1 MSNYDEPA
9 NGRERDSRSPLT
21 GMSSA
26 RKPATPAIEIGTNMK
41 DNYLDSFRAA
51 YGEYSS
57 LNVNKQ
63 NLDILEHI
71 FSVPIS
77 ATNATGAKMGV
88 GTHASTLSDLLA
100 RQHWQ
105 KTEDGSDRNQDR
117 EELMS
122 HVYGTSA
129 LSQHKS
135 QQQQQQLLATQ
146 LLYAR
151 FLQPTLSE
159 QDSIPDT
166 HTKTDS
172 DQALHIM
179 DFEGS
184 NSNIDT
190 KSTAC
195 QEAAASPSLPV
206 SFEAAPHDSNN
217 NNRIVNDAEQ
227 NDENSDIILQQ
238 HEHPDPEHS
247 LLQSQTESHLFR
259 QDNRKVA
266 KRLRKECCTVES
278 TCHLFREQKTLLFD
292 VKRSLEQLTMLS
304 SKFRQNLLTHQQPQ
318 SQMHGDR
325 TDGSDTA
332 LDTTVKSQLDGNV
345 KVIENMLEQVRK
357 LYHQWSSAELYYL
370 RSLQRLGLTP
380 DPDGRGSRSNL
391 NQTPTHAVMA
401 LAAIALSAECE
412 GATTIP
418 GAGKIELEKLKN
430 SKTRHAEATDAK
442 PESIS
447 DSETIKTRSLH
458 DIENIILRQAKSTS
472 ALGSVNGHSD
482 GYPSDSD
489 EELSAISSPVC
500 IWHPKGEKSELV
512 ENCTTAAEVIL
523 EYASLSSVE
532 SKDNALRIPNI
543 FTSAMTT
550 AADARGTRETISA
563 LNLSPVVVL
572 RNHREVVTVPGAS
585 DTAYLADIHFPPTPS
600 TPPTSSN
607 SSCSTGTFVGSTASN
622 SKYHRRKSRYARRI
636 ETPALASGVSTAVRN
651 NCQQEYSSGKHS
663 TESLPTSPT
672 ASTMKSPSVPLSVPV
687 SIPVVHGASSAIAA
701 VTALQ
706 ERALT
711 DMFKARFSA
720 LTASIGNGGCVAN
733 GIGDECDDGPVADAP
748 FDLSIGTKLKNINLD
763 AKNSSNSQAND
774 CKDSSNDK
782 KKPHIK
788 KPLNAFML
796 YMKEMRAKVVAEC
809 TLKESAAINQILGRR
824 WHALGREE
832 QAKYYEL
839 ARRERQLHMQ
849 MYPDWSSRTNASRG
863 KKRKRKQDV
872 NDGGNNMKKCRAR
885 FGLDQQNQWCKP
897 CRRKKKCIRYMEAI
911 NGSGATEDG
920 SGMEDPGSQLS
931 DDDDDDDDD
940 DQLGN
945 GSCGSGDD
953 SNKMA
958 DEDTES
964 LNQSLSSPGCLS
976 GLSSLQSPSTTTS
989 LASPINM
996 NISPATPVLS
1006 AVNSNVLLVANAEQ
1020 ASSHSRSSGSVSAP
1034 GSSSGSTCSVS
1045 TTPNTSSTA
1054 SPATTGPTGSAGAA
1068 ALTGMAPGPAPTT
1081 AHERAM
1087 MLGNR
1092 FSHLGMGLSLPGSH
1106 PAESIFQS
1114 HSVIGTSANTSLT
1127 TNGFNGSIPS
1137 PVPGSKLQASSNLH
1151 RNPIGA
1157 NPRDINNPLSI
1168 NQLTKRRDDQNVG
1181 PIDVCDPQMM
1191 VASAAASILHHSA
1204 PHAHAAYH
1212 PHHGLFS
1219 SSFSQHFHQTLSHH
1233 LAETNN
1239 IGVATPL
1246 SAETASS
1253 ASSGKLRNTSEPPTT
1268 PSNSSTTN
1276 ASETGAIS
1284 VS

>member
-1 MSNYDEPA
+1 MSSYDEPA

-26 RKPATPAIEIGTNMK
+26 KPTTPAIEIGTNMK

-51 YGEYSS
+51 YGEYNT

-77 ATNATGAKMGV
+77 ATNATGAKMGA
-88 GTHASTLSDLLA
+88 GTHASSLSDLLA

-105 KTEDGSDRNQDR
+105 KTADGAETNQDR

-122 HVYGTSA
+122 HVYATSA

-159 QDSIPDT
+159 QDSTPDI

-195 QEAAASPSLPV
+195 QVATVSPSLPV
-206 SFEAAPHDSNN
+206 SFVAAPHDSNN

-227 NDENSDIILQQ
+227 NHENSDIALQQ
-238 HEHPDPEHS
+238 HQPPDPEHS
-247 LLQSQTESHLFR
+247 LLQNQSESHIFR
-259 QDNRKVA
+259 QANRKVP
-266 KRLRKECCTVES
+266 KHLRRECCTVES

-292 VKRSLEQLTMLS
+292 VKRSLEQLTKLS
-304 SKFRQNLLTHQQPQ
+304 SKFRQNLLRHQQPQ
-318 SQMHGDR
+318 SQMQDDR
-325 TDGSDTA
+325 NDGSDTA
-332 LDTTVKSQLDGNV
+332 LDTTVKSQLDGNG
-345 KVIENMLEQVRK
+345 KIIENMLEQVRK

-380 DPDGRGSRSNL
+380 DPEERGSKSNL

-412 GATTIP
+412 GATAISGT
-418 GAGKIELEKLKN
+418 GKIELEKFKN
-430 SKTRHAEATDAK
+430 SKSRHADGTDGK
-442 PESIS
+442 PESTS

-472 ALGSVNGHSD
+472 ALGSINEHSD
-482 GYPSDSD
+482 GAPSDSE
-489 EELSAISSPVC
+489 EELSATSSPVC

-512 ENCTTAAEVIL
+512 ENYSTAAEIIL
-523 EYASLSSVE
+523 EYASLSSME

-543 FTSAMTT
+543 FTAAMTN
-550 AADARGTRETISA
+550 AADARGAGDTMDTISA
-563 LNLSPVVVL
+563 LNLAPVVVL
-572 RNHREVVTVPGAS
+572 RNHREGVTVASAS

-607 SSCSTGTFVGSTASN
+607 SSCSTGTFVGSIASN

-636 ETPALASGVSTAVRN
+636 ETPALSSGVSTAVRN
-651 NCQQEYSSGKHS
+651 NTQQEYSSGKHS
-663 TESLPTSPT
+663 NESFPTSPT
-672 ASTMKSPSVPLSVPV
+672 ASKMKSPSVPLSVPV
-687 SIPVVHGASSAIAA
+687 TIPVVHGASSAIAA

-720 LTASIGNGGCVAN
+720 LTASIGNGGCVGN
-733 GIGDECDDGPVADAP
+733 GIGDECHDGPVADAP

-911 NGSGATEDG
+911 NGSGGTEDG

-931 DDDDDDDDD
+931 DDDDDDDED

-945 GSCGSGDD
+945 GSCGSGDE

-958 DEDTES
+958 DEDAES

-996 NISPATPVLS
+996 NVSPATPVLS
-1006 AVNSNVLLVANAEQ
+1006 AVSSNVLLVGNAEQ

-1054 SPATTGPTGSAGAA
+1054 SPATTGPTGSAGSGTLA
-1068 ALTGMAPGPAPTT
+1068 GMAPGPAPTT

-1127 TNGFNGSIPS
+1127 TNGFNGPS
-1137 PVPGSKLQASSNLH
+1137 PVPGSKLQVSSNLH

-1157 NPRDINNPLSI
+1157 NPRDVNNPLSI

-1181 PIDVCDPQMM
+1181 SIDVCDSQMM

-1246 SAETASS
+1246 SAESASS

-1268 PSNSSTTN
+1268 PSNPSTTN